1 MSAFGII
8 MGTVTAFFVAFDMLL
23 VRYVLGQSAMQ
34 AVAVGLVVAVWFISV
49 DLAEIRK
56 NLRNRDH

>member
-8 MGTVTAFFVAFDMLL
+8 AGTITAFFVAIDMLA
-23 VRYVLGQSAMQ
+23 VRYVLGQSATL
-34 AVAVGLVVAVWFISV
+34 AVAVGLIVAVWFITV

-56 NLRNRDH
+56 NLRKRDH

>member
-8 MGTVTAFFVAFDMLL
+8 MGTITAFFVAIDMLA
-23 VRYVLGQSAMQ
+23 VRYVLGQSATL
-34 AVAVGLVVAVWFISV
+34 AVAVGLVVAVWFITV

-56 NLRNRDH
+56 NLRNRNH

>member
-8 MGTVTAFFVAFDMLL
+8 MGTITAFFVAIDMLV
-23 VRYVLGQSAMQ
+23 VRYAFNQSATL
-34 AVAVGLVVAVWFISV
+34 AVAVGLVVAVWFITV